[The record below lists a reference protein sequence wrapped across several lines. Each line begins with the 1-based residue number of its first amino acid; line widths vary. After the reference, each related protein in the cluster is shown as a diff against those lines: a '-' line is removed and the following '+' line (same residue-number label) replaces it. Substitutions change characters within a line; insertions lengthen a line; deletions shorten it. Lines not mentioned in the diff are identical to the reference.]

1 MATKGVTM
9 DISNETKVIIH
20 WHTKDEEAI
29 RLIRE
34 RFGIS
39 KYTTV
44 NGQTPAILKPEDR
57 DMFEETARRGYFSF
71 MRVDW
76 TFNGATYSW

>member
-1 MATKGVTM
+1 MTHTDLEG
-9 DISNETKVIIH
+9 EKVIIH
-20 WHTKDEEAI
+20 WQTRDEESI

-34 RFGIS
+34 RFGIPR
-39 KYTTV
+39 YTTV

-57 DMFEETARRGYFSF
+57 DMFEETAKRGYFNYR
-71 MRVDW
+71 RVDW